1 MPIISEYLLNNEEQ
15 LVTIYEEHRQ
25 WFKLALANEESKTGI
40 RMISRY
46 AVILTSATVF
56 ELALDVKL
64 GIEEMRNY
72 LLNYHKGTISER
84 SLTEQWKFLFS
95 I

>member
-1 MPIISEYLLNNEEQ
+1 MLSKSCKKNYGHVLPIISEYLLNNEEQ

-46 AVILTSATVF
+46 AVILTSATV
-56 ELALDVKL
+56 
-64 GIEEMRNY
+64 
-72 LLNYHKGTISER
+72 LN
-84 SLTEQWKFLFS
+84 
-95 I
+95 